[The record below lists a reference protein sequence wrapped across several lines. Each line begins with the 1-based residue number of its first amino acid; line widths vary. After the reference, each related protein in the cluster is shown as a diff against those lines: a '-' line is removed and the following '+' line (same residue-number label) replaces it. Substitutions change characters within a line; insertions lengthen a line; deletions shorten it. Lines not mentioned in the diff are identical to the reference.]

1 MSDWEIEAI
10 RNDLL
15 EVVDDSVMYRRRFE
29 YYYRNHQTELEIILG
44 KDKL

>member
-1 MSDWEIEAI
+1 MSNIEAI

-15 EVVDDSVMYRRRFE
+15 EVADDSVMYRRRFE
-29 YYYRNHQTELEIILG
+29 YYYWNNPIELAIILG